1 MKAGLYFHTIRHLR
15 IEQIV
20 GRLRHRFQHPCPNLA
35 PPPPCR
41 VRSGCWSAPCE
52 RKQSMLAGDR
62 FIFLNEERA
71 LISANTWNDPD
82 IEKLWLYNLH
92 YFDDLNAE
100 SAETRR
106 SWHQD
111 LIERWIKDNPPVLG
125 NGWEPYPSSLRIV
138 NWIKFALNGGV
149 LSEEAIHSL
158 AVQIRYLCERL
169 EFHLLGN
176 HLLANAKA
184 LVFAG
189 VFFDGPEAESWL
201 IEGRDILKREL
212 KEQILVDGGHFELS
226 PMYHCIILED
236 LLDITN
242 ICNAYA
248 IESQIAARVI
258 GKMESWLSVMTHPD
272 GEISF
277 FNDAAFGVAPNKK
290 QLGQYAER
298 LDFSHQAL
306 FSNGITRLV
315 SSGYVRMDKGFAN
328 VLLDVASV
336 GPSYLPGHAHADTL
350 SFEFS
355 LNGFRLIVN
364 SGTSC
369 YGNGAERHRQ
379 RGTKAHSTLC
389 INDEDSSEVWG
400 GFRVARRAKVHS
412 IEVAELLG
420 DLHVRASHDGYKR
433 LTGVNTHSR
442 SWHLSENELIVDDEI
457 AGTFEKAEVRFHFHP
472 DVEFLKIDGA
482 GALLRSVN
490 GEIVA
495 VNIENGTLRMESGT
509 WHPYFGLAVPNI
521 CLVSTMHDAQSR
533 TIIKW
538 KDAR

>member
-1 MKAGLYFHTIRHLR
+1 
-15 IEQIV
+15 
-20 GRLRHRFQHPCPNLA
+20 
-35 PPPPCR
+35 
-41 VRSGCWSAPCE
+41 
-52 RKQSMLAGDR
+52 MLAGDR
-62 FIFLNEERA
+62 FIFLNEERTVV
-71 LISANTWNDPD
+71 SEYTWNDPA

-106 SWHQD
+106 SWHQE

-149 LSEEAIHSL
+149 LSAAAIHSL

-189 VFFDGPEAESWL
+189 AFFEGQEAEYWMAKGW
-201 IEGRDILKREL
+201 EILRREIP
-212 KEQILVDGGHFELS
+212 EQILEDGGHFELS

-236 LLDITN
+236 LLDMCN
-242 ICNAYA
+242 ICKAYG
-248 IESQIAARVI
+248 IETQITTSVI
-258 GKMESWLSVMTHPD
+258 ERMLAWLSVMTHPD

-277 FNDAAFGVAPNKK
+277 FNDAALGIAPNKE
-290 QLGQYAER
+290 QIVRYAER
-298 LDFSHQAL
+298 LSFPPSELRTVGVTHLA
-306 FSNGITRLV
+306 N
-315 SSGYVRMDKGFAN
+315 SGYVRIERGGAIA
-328 VLLDVASV
+328 LLDVAPV

-355 LNGFRLIVN
+355 LSDYRLMVN

-369 YGNGAERHRQ
+369 YGNGEERQRQ
-379 RGTKAHSTLC
+379 RGTKAHNTLC

-400 GFRVARRAKVHS
+400 GFRVARRAQVHS
-412 IEVAELLG
+412 IELFESKDDVL
-420 DLHVRASHDGYKR
+420 VQASHDGYKR
-433 LTGVNTHSR
+433 LRGANTHSR
-442 SWHLSENELIVDDEI
+442 SWLLSDGKLEIEDEI
-457 AGTFEKAEVRFHFHP
+457 TGAFEKAEVRFHLHP
-472 DVEFLKIDGA
+472 DIEIVKNDETGV
-482 GALLRSVN
+482 LLRAAN
-490 GEIVA
+490 GEKVT
-495 VNIENGTLRMESGT
+495 VSFDNGDVRIEQDS
-509 WHPYFGLAVPNI
+509 WHPYFGLSIPNI
-521 CLVSTMHDAQSR
+521 CLVSTMFGSHNR

-538 KDAR
+538 KDIQ